1 MVDATAALLSGRTLR
16 SLILTR
22 YDPATSPVPLHGD
35 VGPTG
40 RYCEPCGRWQGVRV
54 KHCRA
59 CGRCVARFDHHCG
72 WLGTCVGRHNQRLF
86 FGFLSMEMVVT
97 WYAFGVTV
105 YETVKVANRPHGDVG
120 GVAVLATF
128 LGLSGCMLM
137 GMWGGHIYLI
147 MTNQTTFEQLKDR
160 SPGPELWYLHGMP
173 LTALP
178 FSHGTWNNIVD
189 FFTLNPRLDDR
200 QDRQDVMQQQ
210 YAKDETWWDNRHYN
224 CC

>member
-1 MVDATAALLSGRTLR
+1 MRLITNTYPRQGNIVLNNILRRTTFVLEK
-16 SLILTR
+16 
-22 YDPATSPVPLHGD
+22 AV
-35 VGPTG
+35 
-40 RYCEPCGRWQGVRV
+40 W
-54 KHCRA
+54 
-59 CGRCVARFDHHCG
+59 
-72 WLGTCVGRHNQRLF
+72 
-86 FGFLSMEMVVT
+86 VVL
-97 WYAFGVTV
+97 AFGRAQRA
-105 YETVKVANRPHGDVG
+105 ELFDASDHQELLR

-128 LGLSGCMLM
+128 LGLSGCMLT

-200 QDRQDVMQQQ
+200 QDRQDVMQQH

>member
-86 FGFLSMEMVVT
+86 FGFLSIEMVVT

-105 YETVKVANRPHGDVG
+105 YETVKVANRPPWGRGRGRGAGDVFGTIRVHADGDVG
-120 GVAVLATF
+120 RAYLLDYDQPDNFRAVEGSVAWARTMVSARDASD
-128 LGLSGCMLM
+128 GA
-137 GMWGGHIYLI
+137 
-147 MTNQTTFEQLKDR
+147 
-160 SPGPELWYLHGMP
+160 
-173 LTALP
+173 AL
-178 FSHGTWNNIVD
+178 
-189 FFTLNPRLDDR
+189 FTRN
-200 QDRQDVMQQQ
+200 V
-210 YAKDETWWDNRHYN
+210 E
-224 CC
+224 